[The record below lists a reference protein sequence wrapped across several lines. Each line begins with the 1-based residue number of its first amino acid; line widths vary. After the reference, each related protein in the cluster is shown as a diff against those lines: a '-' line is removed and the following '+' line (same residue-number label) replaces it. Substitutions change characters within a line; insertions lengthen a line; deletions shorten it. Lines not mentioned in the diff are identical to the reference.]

1 VFRSKSLNR
10 VVLTLAIAVF
20 GAVVANGA
28 AGASSATPPQI
39 VVKPNNAMI
48 NTKVALTG
56 TGFPARTKLTIKECS
71 AKSWVV
77 PQKRCV
83 TNNSVSV
90 RTDRRGRFTSRL
102 KVELCGGK
110 RGPEPTSQI
119 CYIGD
124 PQPRGVDTITL
135 VGAARVV
142 VTYP

>member
-1 VFRSKSLNR
+1 MLRLKGLNQ
-10 VVLTLAIAVF
+10 VVLMLAIVTFAAV
-20 GAVVANGA
+20 GPNSA
-28 AGASSATPPQI
+28 AGASSPTAPQI

-56 TGFPARTKLTIKECS
+56 TGFPAGTKLTIKECS
-71 AKSWVV
+71 AKSWIV

-83 TNNSVSV
+83 ANNSVSV

-102 KVELCGGK
+102 EVELCGGK
-110 RGPEPTSQI
+110 RGSEPTSQI
-119 CYIGD
+119 CYIGE